1 MMNTD
6 TIEARQ
12 LYEDA
17 AYLHRIRENPPVQRD
32 RFINYWLDRDYF
44 K

>member
-1 MMNTD
+1 MMIADNLGT
-6 TIEARQ
+6 RQ

-17 AYLHRIRENPPVQRD
+17 EYLHQIRHNPPVQRD

>member
-1 MMNTD
+1 MNTD
-6 TIEARQ
+6 TIGTQQ

-17 AYLHRIRENPPVQRD
+17 ALLHRIRHEHPVQRD
-32 RFINYWLDRDYF
+32 HFLNYWLDRDYF

>member
-1 MMNTD
+1 MITD
-6 TIEARQ
+6 NLGTRQ

-17 AYLHRIRENPPVQRD
+17 ENMHRTRNNPPVQRD
-32 RFINYWLDRDYF
+32 RFINYWLDRDNF